1 MFKTILKKEL
11 IDQLISPKFL
21 IVFLLCL
28 ILIPPSLVMNYKN
41 YQNNLF
47 EYEYLKRDYNE
58 RKKIMNLPLTAHREP
73 SILGTFGIGLERVL
87 PKVIIFEKF
96 HTKTQTTQAEH
107 ELLSNI
113 TGKIDFILIVSFLLG
128 LFAILYASA
137 LIVSEKET
145 GTLKLVLSNKTKRS
159 AFLFGKYMAGYIV
172 LVIPLF
178 ISFLI
183 GILLLF
189 FSGFPLFS
197 AENFSYILVL
207 LVLSL
212 IYLSTFFALGLFV
225 STRTQKTSVAF
236 MLSFLIWI
244 LLTLV
249 VPKISEPLA
258 NIIHPI
264 QSDEVRMMKRRQ
276 VRNQIELEKGAKLA
290 PLAQKYIW
298 GREGARD
305 FKKYREER
313 TPIAREFEEKIERT
327 LREMDAQS
335 QKEKNFN
342 VNLSLL
348 IARLSPSLIYSHSS
362 LNFCK
367 TGLADRENFFRNL
380 TTYHNQLSNVYFKNT
395 YDDIIVSED
404 GKSKSHI
411 SGSSASRTEIPGFSY
426 EFLSFSDT
434 LKSSLPDILLL
445 ILYNLILFSAAYF
458 SFIRYDVR

>member
-1 MFKTILKKEL
+1 MFKTIFKKEL

-41 YQNNLF
+41 YRNNLF

-58 RKKIMNLPLTAHREP
+58 RKKIVNLPLTAHREP
-73 SILGTFGIGLERVL
+73 SILSTFGIGLERVL
-87 PKVIIFEKF
+87 PKVIIFKKY
-96 HTKTQTTQAEH
+96 HTETQTTQAEH

-113 TGKIDFILIVSFLLG
+113 TGKMDFVLIVSFLLG

-137 LIVSEKET
+137 LIVGEKET

-183 GILLLF
+183 SILFLA

-197 AENFSYILVL
+197 ADNFSHILVL
-207 LVLSL
+207 LILSL
-212 IYLSTFFALGLFV
+212 IYLSTFFALGLFI
-225 STRTQKTSVAF
+225 STRSQKTSVAF
-236 MLSFLIWI
+236 ILSFLIWI
-244 LLTLV
+244 LLAVV

-276 VRNQIELEKGAKLA
+276 VRDQIELEKGAKLA

-305 FKKYREER
+305 FNKYREER
-313 TPIAREFEEKIERT
+313 APIASEFEGRIERA
-327 LREMDAQS
+327 LQELDAQS
-335 QKEKNFN
+335 QKEKDFN

-348 IARLSPSLIYSHSS
+348 IARLSPSLIYTHSS
-362 LNFCK
+362 LNFCN

-380 TTYHNQLSNVYFKNT
+380 MTYHNQLSTVYFKNT

-411 SGSSASRTEIPGFSY
+411 SGRSSSESEIPEFQY
-426 EFLSFSDT
+426 EFLILGET

-458 SFIRYDVR
+458 SFVRYDVR